1 MGKKKE
7 QSPKYGAPLYCASW
21 PAGDFV
27 LVAGGGGKKSSGIPN
42 KIAIVQVAEGQL
54 GEEVASVRTEEAPLR
69 MALHPQGTSL
79 VLALG
84 TGMVQRFDMQ
94 SSPGA
99 PPLLHQAKDKDQ
111 EKLAVFT
118 SVKCLAFSSDGRM
131 LALGGEDGAITVV
144 DWLMLRVVSDMRGQN
159 GLKDAVKD
167 LDFSPAHKDKVLVA
181 TCEDGSCSLWAWERQ
196 LQIATLDLPQGL
208 EKGGA
213 FNRCRFAR
221 DGSRALFVTVNQR
234 GEAHILHWEQN
245 EEGELLLAR
254 QAKAHTSASTAFD
267 ISRSGAYLG
276 SATSEGDASVFS
288 SATLAPVSQTR
299 AAHMVFATAVTFDPA
314 DRALLS
320 VSADASAHLTPI
332 TAPRR
337 GVSSVTLFFM
347 FLTLL
352 LMAAVVFWALG
363 LDVRLQH
370 ALERFG
376 IRPGKH
382 GEL

>member
-7 QSPKYGAPLYCASW
+7 QSPKFGAPLYCASW

-84 TGMVQRFDMQ
+84 TGMVQRFDVQ

-99 PPLLHQAKDKDQ
+99 PPVLHQAKDKDR
-111 EKLAVFT
+111 LAHFT

-144 DWLMLRVVSDMRGQN
+144 DWLTLRVVSDMRGQN
-159 GLKDAVKD
+159 GLRDAVKD
-167 LDFSPAHKDKVLVA
+167 LDFSPAHKDKVLAA
-181 TCEDGSCSLWAWERQ
+181 TCEDGSCSLWAWEQQ
-196 LQIATLDLPQGL
+196 LQIAILDLPQGL

-221 DGSRALFVTVNQR
+221 DGSRGLFVTVNQR

-245 EEGELLLAR
+245 EEGELLLER
-254 QAKAHTSASTAFD
+254 QAKAHASASTAFD

-276 SATSEGDASVFS
+276 SATSEGDTSVFS

-299 AAHMVFATAVTFDPA
+299 AAHMVFATAVAFDPA
-314 DRALLS
+314 ERALVS

-332 TAPRR
+332 AAQRR
-337 GVSSVTLFFM
+337 GISSVTLF
-347 FLTLL
+347 LLLLVLL
-352 LMAAVVFWALG
+352 LMVVAVFWALG

-376 IRPGKH
+376 NRPGKH